1 MIRTTKIIYPPP
13 IKAKQKI
20 VLALISDYPEDEKGQ
35 ILMESS
41 DC

>member
-20 VLALISDYPEDEKGQ
+20 ALALKSDYPENEKRTHING
-35 ILMESS
+35 
-41 DC
+41 D